1 MHTLLIVLFL
11 ITYTMYE
18 GISHTMMDWT
28 RVLLK
33 MMLMDD
39 FETDFFSG
47 KTIVNEGVLS
57 KIEGC

>member
-1 MHTLLIVLFL
+1 MYTLLIVLFL

-33 MMLMDD
+33 MMSMDD
-39 FETDFFSG
+39 FETDFF
-47 KTIVNEGVLS
+47 
-57 KIEGC
+57 